1 MSLATGAKITRH
13 QWTALPITTDTAIA
27 RVEALG
33 FADNQPLIQDRGLV
47 VEWRP
52 DHPINESVS
61 IPLTPTN

>member
-1 MSLATGAKITRH
+1 M
-13 QWTALPITTDTAIA
+13 PDTAIA
-27 RVEALG
+27 CRAVEAPLALQDG
-33 FADNQPLIQDRGLV
+33 QPLVQARGLV